1 MPEDQGFYYSF
12 KIYLRLWFAQIV
24 LLFINET
31 LQFKIKDSLQYNT
44 IITCWNKS
52 GKKWRLK
59 AYEHKKHWNGYLCVL
74 PFGRRLQYL
83 GTKRREYIYA
93 RKMQS
98 NRGDLGTD
106 DNCYFK
112 NIYKTKHFLY
122 LYPGFAEEQAV
133 GDGHLTLIEV
143 NMF

>member
-1 MPEDQGFYYSF
+1 MCVTFWETIAISG
-12 KIYLRLWFAQIV
+12 
-24 LLFINET
+24 NE
-31 LQFKIKDSLQYNT
+31 
-44 IITCWNKS
+44 
-52 GKKWRLK
+52 K
-59 AYEHKKHWNGYLCVL
+59 AWI
-74 PFGRRLQYL
+74 
-83 GTKRREYIYA
+83 YIYA

-122 LYPGFAEEQAV
+122 LYPGFAEEQTI

>member
-1 MPEDQGFYYSF
+1 MNTKSIETVIYACYFLLNLEDDCNIRERKGVN
-12 KIYLRLWFAQIV
+12 IV
-24 LLFINET
+24 QEN
-31 LQFKIKDSLQYNT
+31 
-44 IITCWNKS
+44 
-52 GKKWRLK
+52 
-59 AYEHKKHWNGYLCVL
+59 
-74 PFGRRLQYL
+74 
-83 GTKRREYIYA
+83 A

-122 LYPGFAEEQAV
+122 LYPGFAEEQAI
-133 GDGHLTLIEV
+133 GDGDLTLIEV

>member
-1 MPEDQGFYYSF
+1 M
-12 KIYLRLWFAQIV
+12 
-24 LLFINET
+24 LLFI
-31 LQFKIKDSLQYNT
+31 K
-44 IITCWNKS
+44 
-52 GKKWRLK
+52 
-59 AYEHKKHWNGYLCVL
+59 
-74 PFGRRLQYL
+74 FGRRLQYP
-83 GTKRREYIYA
+83 GTKRREYIVPDNA

-122 LYPGFAEEQAV
+122 LYPGFAEEQTI

>member
-1 MPEDQGFYYSF
+1 MNTKSIETVIYACYFLLNLEDDCNIRERKGVN
-12 KIYLRLWFAQIV
+12 IV
-24 LLFINET
+24 QEN
-31 LQFKIKDSLQYNT
+31 
-44 IITCWNKS
+44 
-52 GKKWRLK
+52 
-59 AYEHKKHWNGYLCVL
+59 
-74 PFGRRLQYL
+74 
-83 GTKRREYIYA
+83 A

-122 LYPGFAEEQAV
+122 LYPGFAEEQTI